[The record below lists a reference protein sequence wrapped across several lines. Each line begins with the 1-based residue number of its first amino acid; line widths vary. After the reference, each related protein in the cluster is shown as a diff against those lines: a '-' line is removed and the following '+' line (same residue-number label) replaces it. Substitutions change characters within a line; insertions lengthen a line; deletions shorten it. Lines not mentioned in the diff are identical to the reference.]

1 MRARKRGRTPDRG
14 AIRCSARRGST
25 PACEAAWQGGLTG
38 PCWLDASADPRPRL
52 APRVVAGEN
61 RARSTVESGGDR
73 RAERP
78 GPRREGDRVVA
89 ERGKPA
95 SRVRREAGLEQQV
108 RGARLAAPA
117 RLRRNEPTL
126 WVPETR
132 T

>member
-14 AIRCSARRGST
+14 AIRCSAGWGST

-38 PCWLDASADPRPRL
+38 PCWFEASADPRPRL
-52 APRVVAGEN
+52 APRVVAGED

-89 ERGKPA
+89 ERGEPRPTA
-95 SRVRREAGLEQQV
+95 SRPRAAG
-108 RGARLAAPA
+108 
-117 RLRRNEPTL
+117 
-126 WVPETR
+126 
-132 T
+132 